1 MYLIAKL
8 ISEIVLGFNKAEL
21 FEPISFLL

>member
-8 ISEIVLGFNKAEL
+8 ITEIVLGFNKVEL
-21 FEPISFLL
+21 FEPISFLF